1 VLTVDGSS
9 YTYTQLPLTIAYQI
23 NSKHSYSFA
32 SPIPGATS
40 TRYVYS
46 SISGCG
52 VSAQSGNFTAVSNCT
67 ILATYKT
74 QYYLNM
80 QAKPSYAGIA
90 FPSSNWF
97 DANSH
102 IRIFVIPSHP
112 QLYFFKNWTGY
123 GIGNY
128 TGTARTSTVTMGG
141 PIS

>member
-80 QAKPSYAGIA
+80 QANPSSAGTVSPA
-90 FPSSNWF
+90 SNWF
-97 DANSH
+97 NASK
-102 IRIFVIPSHP
+102 IVGISVPYVSSM
-112 QLYFFKNWTGY
+112 YFFKNWTGY

-128 TGTARTSTVTMGG
+128 TGKAITSTVTMGG